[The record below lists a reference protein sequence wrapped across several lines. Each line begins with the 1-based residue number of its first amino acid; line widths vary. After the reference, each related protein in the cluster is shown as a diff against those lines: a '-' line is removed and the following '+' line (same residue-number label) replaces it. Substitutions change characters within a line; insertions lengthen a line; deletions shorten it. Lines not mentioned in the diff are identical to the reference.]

1 MSQHPNPGIFP
12 IALST
17 ILSLCVA
24 VSTTPAFAATSSPVL
39 EERIDL
45 DLEDAAA
52 EDILTMFA
60 QVTGA
65 ELELDPAVTGTVTI
79 TLHNVTA
86 RTALTA
92 VCEGLGC
99 RWRLETG
106 ELTRLVVEAEDA
118 EVAIRKVRE
127 ASVTVELDKVP
138 AEKAFRAVARINGIR
153 LELDSQVE
161 GDISASLRD
170 RKLDEV
176 LDDFCRQV
184 GCRWTLAED
193 KDRTVLQVAAK

>member
-1 MSQHPNPGIFP
+1 MSQHPDPGIFP

-24 VSTTPAFAATSSPVL
+24 VSTASAFAATSSPVL

-138 AEKAFRAVARINGIR
+138 AEKAFHAVARINGIR

>member
-1 MSQHPNPGIFP
+1 MSQRPDPGIFP

-24 VSTTPAFAATSSPVL
+24 VSTAPVFAATSSPVL
-39 EERIDL
+39 QERIDL
-45 DLEDAAA
+45 DLEDASAK
-52 EDILTMFA
+52 DILTMFA

-79 TLHNVTA
+79 TLHNVTV

-92 VCEGLGC
+92 VCEGIGC
-99 RWRLETG
+99 RWRFETG
-106 ELTRLVVEAEDA
+106 EVTRLVVEVQDA
-118 EVAIRKVRE
+118 EVASRKVRE

-153 LELDSQVE
+153 LELDSEVE
-161 GDISASLRD
+161 GEISASLRD

-193 KDRTVLQVAAK
+193 KDRTILQVAAK